1 MTQFGHKQQ
10 ITSKLFF
17 AALDWKRT
25 SLLLSHNH
33 SAFLCLIAKYIADLR
48 GTGNTGLIKQ
58 SGLLA
63 IPAIQQDEAV
73 VVFVI

>member
-17 AALDWKRT
+17 AALDWKR

-33 SAFLCLIAKYIADLR
+33 SACLCLIAKYIVGLR

-58 SGLLA
+58 RGLLA